1 MLDMKIYS
9 DNRGDDYGV
18 KRAATVDPSSNPHK
32 PCFSLDSMHMVYTLK
47 YLPTNLR

>member
-32 PCFSLDSMHMVYTLK
+32 PCFSPRFHAYGI